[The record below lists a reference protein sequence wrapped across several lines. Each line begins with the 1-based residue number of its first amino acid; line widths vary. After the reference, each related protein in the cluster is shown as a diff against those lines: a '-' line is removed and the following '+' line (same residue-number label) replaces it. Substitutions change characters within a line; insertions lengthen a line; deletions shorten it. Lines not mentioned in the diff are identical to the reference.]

1 MTGLCGGG
9 KHCWASDLDTLS
21 TLRVGGAFGRA
32 DAVAATRNRSCQMPS
47 QINRKFKPASR
58 AAASP
63 AQSPKPTVDQH
74 EEAAPR
80 TTKQELVLTLLRM
93 PKGASAQELMTA
105 TGWQIHS
112 VRGFLAGTVKKK
124 LGFDLT
130 SAKAEGEERR
140 YRVQIPKR
148 R

>member
-9 KHCWASDLDTLS
+9 KHCWASDFDTRF

-32 DAVAATRNRSCQMPS
+32 DAVAATHNRSCQMPS
-47 QINRKFKPASR
+47 QINRKSKPASR
-58 AAASP
+58 ATASS
-63 AQSPKPTVDQH
+63 AKSPKPTIDQH
-74 EEAAPR
+74 EETASR

-130 SAKAEGEERR
+130 SAKADGEERR
-140 YRVQIPKR
+140 YRVQLPKR

>member
-1 MTGLCGGG
+1 
-9 KHCWASDLDTLS
+9 
-21 TLRVGGAFGRA
+21 
-32 DAVAATRNRSCQMPS
+32 MPS
-47 QINRKFKPASR
+47 QINRKSKPASR
-58 AAASP
+58 PTAST
-63 AQSPKPTVDQH
+63 AQSPKPAVDQH

-93 PKGASAQELMTA
+93 PKGASAQELMKA

-130 SAKAEGEERR
+130 SAKSEGEERR
-140 YRVQIPKR
+140 YRVQLPKR